1 MHKWN
6 WDDLRL
12 ILAVAEQRSLAGA
25 ARVLHVNHTTV
36 LRRINTFEKVYAIR
50 LFDRLSSGYTVT
62 DAAEDLLSSA
72 RAMKDVVSELELNL
86 IGRDLRLEGR
96 VRIAT
101 CDTLM
106 ASILPEVLSGF
117 NKVYPNIF
125 LEVTTGNSLSD
136 LSHRDADVAIRT
148 GCSPVETLIGNHI
161 ANIGF
166 GLYAAKGFSETNFI
180 DDPVDFSRWLAPD
193 ITLSEMCIYKWIRT
207 TVPSSSIVFKADSLV
222 TLRQAALGGLGIVL
236 LPCYLGDSTFGLERI
251 HFESVDSLK
260 TELWILTHKN
270 LRNTA
275 RVSALTSYV
284 ASELRKIFN
293 DE

>member
-1 MHKWN
+1 MHNWN

-36 LRRINTFEKVYAIR
+36 LRRINAFERAYAIR

-62 DAAEDLLSSA
+62 DAAESLLSSA

-86 IGRDLRLEGR
+86 IGEDLRLEGR

-106 ASILPEVLSGF
+106 GSILPEILSGF
-117 NKVYPNIF
+117 NKAYPDIF
-125 LEVTTGNSLSD
+125 LEVTTENFLDD
-136 LSHRDADVAIRT
+136 LSQRNADVAIRT
-148 GCSPVETLIGNHI
+148 GCGPVETLIGNHI

-166 GLYAAKGFSETNFI
+166 GLYAAKGFSESNSIANPINFN
-180 DDPVDFSRWLAPD
+180 RWLAPD
-193 ITLSEMCIYKWIRT
+193 ITFSGMCVYKWMST
-207 TVPSSSIVFKADSLV
+207 TIPVDSVILKADSLL
-222 TLRQAALGGLGIVL
+222 TLMQAAQGGLGVVI
-236 LPCYLGDSTFGLERI
+236 LPYYLGDSTAGLERI
-251 HFESVDSLK
+251 KFESLVSLK
-260 TELWILTHKN
+260 TELWVLTHKS

-284 ASELRKIFN
+284 AGELRRKIN
-293 DE
+293 G